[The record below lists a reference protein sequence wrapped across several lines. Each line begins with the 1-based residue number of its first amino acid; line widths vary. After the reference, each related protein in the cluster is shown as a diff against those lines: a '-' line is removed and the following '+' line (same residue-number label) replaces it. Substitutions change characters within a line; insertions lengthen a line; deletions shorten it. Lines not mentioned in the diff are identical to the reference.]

1 MANFFIKR
9 PIFAIVVA
17 LVITI
22 AGALCIFSL
31 PIDRYPKI
39 TPPQVSVHATYPGA
53 DSEVVAQ
60 TVAEVIEKNVVGVEG
75 FDNMSSSSNSNGS
88 YSLSVQFLTGTDSD
102 MATIRVQ
109 NGVTASDAALPD
121 TVRNIGVTTKKSS
134 GDMALVVGLLSPNG
148 TYDDVFLKNYFSMN
162 YLDELK
168 SIKGVGNV
176 QEFGADFAMRIWMN
190 PSKMA
195 QNKITAGEVI
205 AAVTA
210 QNQQIAAGN
219 ISSAPVDKN
228 SAFQY
233 IVTAKGRLVTE
244 EEFGDIVLRTND
256 DGSMLHLKDVARIQL
271 GAKNYDFISRAA
283 GQEASVVA
291 FSLTDDANA
300 VETIGAI
307 KAKLEED
314 AKTFPDDMIYVI
326 CSDNTDFIYA
336 SIKEVLHTFVE
347 ALLIVAL
354 IVYIFL
360 QNWRSTVIPMIAV
373 PVSLLGTFA
382 SFLILGFTINTLTL
396 FAMVLA
402 IGLVVDD
409 AIVVIE
415 AVEYEMRY
423 NNLSPR
429 EATVAAMQKVQSPV
443 IGVAVVLSAV
453 FVPVAFLGGIMGI
466 LYKQFALTIAVSV
479 LISAFVALSLTPALC
494 AGMLK
499 PPKKV
504 TQKNALDRFWDKFN
518 DWFDRMIEVY
528 GACLEKL
535 GHAIA
540 VPIIALIVI
549 SVAAFAIFFKLPT
562 AFLPQ
567 EDNGFFITSF
577 NLPEGSV
584 NVRTNAVITDYLNY
598 MNQDDTAIEQ
608 SQGIT
613 GFDIL
618 SEGQKPNA
626 GLSFIKLRPWDD
638 RTAPEQQLSA
648 VMAKAFAYNATHPNV
663 SLMALNPSPIPG
675 LGASGGFSMYIQNKN
690 GASNEEFQR
699 VIGEF
704 LGAVNQRPEIQM
716 AYTTFRMDTPSYNFD
731 IDREKAQR
739 NGVAVGDIFTAL
751 QAYYGSVQIN
761 DFTIYGRNFK
771 VVAQADTEFRM
782 TPEDNKFLTVRDS
795 KGNMVPIST
804 FITPTKSNSISVI
817 TRYNNFPAVKIGGQ
831 EAQGYSTGQALDA
844 LEETAHQV
852 LPNGYGF
859 EFVESSAQEREA
871 SGKTVYAL
879 SLGMLFVFLS
889 LAALYESWKIPFTVI
904 FGIPTGF
911 FGATV
916 AALAF
921 NVYNDIYF
929 QIGLLT
935 IIGLA
940 AKNAIL
946 IVEYAKVRTDAGM
959 DALQAAVEASKI
971 RLRPILMTSFAF
983 IVGNIP
989 LALSTGAG
997 ANSRSEMG
1005 IAVVFGV
1012 LSATILQIFIV
1023 PMLFVVIEHMHGFKR
1038 PKKIVT
1044 MDK

>member
-1 MANFFIKR
+1 MAKFFINR

-17 LVITI
+17 LVISI
-22 AGALCIFSL
+22 AGALCIFTL

-75 FDNMSSSSNSNGS
+75 FDNMSSTSNSNGT

-102 MATIRVQ
+102 MAAIRVQ

-121 TVRNIGVTTKKSS
+121 TVRSIGVTTKKSS
-134 GDMALVVGLLSPNG
+134 GDMALVIGLVSPNG

-176 QEFGADFAMRIWMN
+176 QEFGSDFAMRIWMD
-190 PSKMA
+190 PTKMS
-195 QNKITAGEVI
+195 QNQITASEVI
-205 AAVTA
+205 AAVSS
-210 QNQQIAAGN
+210 QNQQVAAGN

-228 SAFQY
+228 ASFQY
-233 IVTAKGRLVTE
+233 VVTAKGRLVTE
-244 EEFGDIVLRTND
+244 QEFGDIVLRTNA
-256 DGSMLHLKDVARIQL
+256 DGSLLRLKDVARIEL
-271 GAKNYDFISRAA
+271 GAKSYDFLSRSA
-283 GQEASVVA
+283 GHESAVLA

-307 KAKLEED
+307 KQKLEED
-314 AKTFPDDMIYVI
+314 KKSFPDDMTYVI
-326 CSDNTDFIYA
+326 CADNTDFIYA

-347 ALLIVAL
+347 ALLIVAI

-373 PVSLLGTFA
+373 PVSLFGTFA
-382 SFLILGFTINTLTL
+382 SFAILGFTINTLTL

-423 NNLSPR
+423 NNLHPK
-429 EATVAAMQKVQSPV
+429 EATVAAMEKVQSPV
-443 IGVAVVLSAV
+443 IGVAVVLAAV

-499 PPKKV
+499 EPKKDV
-504 TQKNALDRFWDKFN
+504 KKGALDRFWDKFN
-518 DWFDRMIEVY
+518 DGFDHMVEVY
-528 GACLEKL
+528 GAILRKL
-535 GHAIA
+535 GKALWL
-540 VPIIALIVI
+540 PIGTLIVLSI
-549 SVAAFAIFFKLPT
+549 AAFFMFFRLPT

-567 EDNGFFITSF
+567 EDNGYFINAFS
-577 NLPEGSV
+577 LPEGSV
-584 NVRTNAVITDYLNY
+584 NVRTNAVISDFLE
-598 MNQDDTAIEQ
+598 MMDADPAVEQ
-608 SQGIT
+608 SQGVT

-626 GLSFIKLRPWDD
+626 GLSFIKLKPWDD
-638 RTAPEQQLSA
+638 RTTPSEQLDA

-663 SLMALNPSPIPG
+663 SLMALNPPPIPG
-675 LGASGGFSMYIQNKN
+675 LGAAGGFTLYIQNKN
-690 GASNEEFQR
+690 GSSNEEFQR

-704 LGAVNQRPEIQM
+704 LGAANQRPEIQM

-731 IDREKAQR
+731 IDREKAQK
-739 NGVAVGDIFTAL
+739 NGVQVGDIFTAL

-771 VVAQADTEFRM
+771 VVAQADTQYRTSPM
-782 TPEDNKFLTVRDS
+782 DNKFLAVKDN

-804 FITPTKSNSISVI
+804 FITPSKSNSISVI

-831 EAQGYSTGQALDA
+831 QAAGYSSGQALDA
-844 LEETAHQV
+844 LEEVAKQV
-852 LPNGYGF
+852 LPNGYGYAF
-859 EFVESSAQEREA
+859 AESSAQEREA

-879 SLGMLFVFLS
+879 ALGMLFVFLS

-911 FGATV
+911 FGACLG
-916 AALAF
+916 AMLF

-946 IVEYAKVRTDAGM
+946 IVEYAKVRVDSGM
-959 DALQAAVEASKI
+959 EVLKAAVEASEI
-971 RLRPILMTSFAF
+971 RLRPILMTSLAF

-997 ANSRSEMG
+997 SNSRSEMG

-1012 LSATILQIFIV
+1012 LSATLFQIFIV
-1023 PMLFVVIEHMHGFKR
+1023 PMLFVVIERIHGFKKS
-1038 PKKIVT
+1038 KKVVT
-1044 MDK
+1044 LDK